1 MIVHMQD
8 DDKDVNAQFNDL
20 NIRQPVLQ
28 VIIVLSFVSSFEKL
42 HQGYPKNSKIN
53 L

>member
-20 NIRQPVLQ
+20 SIRQPVLQ
-28 VIIVLSFVSSFEKL
+28 VIIVLSFVSRVL
-42 HQGYPKNSKIN
+42 KNDIKVI
-53 L
+53 